1 MSASITSS
9 ASLGASA
16 AAAVLGQT
24 TRPGAAVWTGR
35 VLSGLV
41 TLFMLFDATIKLL
54 QMDIVRQTGEQL
66 GLPGHLGFGIGVMEL
81 VITVLYMIP
90 RTAILG
96 AILLTG
102 VMGGA
107 MAIHLRVG
115 SPIFSHLLFGFYLG
129 VMAWGGLFL
138 RDARLRSLLL
148 GK

>member
-24 TRPGAAVWTGR
+24 TQRGAAVWTGR

-41 TLFMLFDATIKLL
+41 TLFMLFDASIKLL
-54 QMDIVRQTGEQL
+54 QMDIVRQTMEQL
-66 GLPGHLGFGIGVMEL
+66 GLPGRLGFGIGVMEL
-81 VITVLYMIP
+81 LIIVLYMIP

-115 SPIFSHLLFGFYLG
+115 SPILSHHLS
-129 VMAWGGLFL
+129 AN
-138 RDARLRSLLL
+138 RT
-148 GK
+148 

>member
-24 TRPGAAVWTGR
+24 TQRGAAVWTGR

-41 TLFMLFDATIKLL
+41 TLFMLFDASIKLL
-54 QMDIVRQTGEQL
+54 QMDIVRQTMEQL
-66 GLPGHLGFGIGVMEL
+66 GLPGRLGFGIGVMEL
-81 VITVLYMIP
+81 LIIVLYMIP

-138 RDARLRSLLL
+138 RDARLRSLLFN
-148 GK
+148 K